1 MQRNRSIP
9 AAVVVPV
16 LVYPDV
22 RQAVVWLGAAFG
34 FEERVRIGE
43 GHRAQLAFG
52 DGGGLIVAD
61 VRRDQQPPRADE
73 RTHTVMLR
81 VDDVDAAHA
90 RALAQGATAVNE
102 PTTYEYGERQS
113 TLDDYAGHRWTL
125 SQTVAD
131 TAPEEW
137 GGETIGAG
145 W

>member
-22 RQAVVWLGAAFG
+22 REAVAWLEAGLG
-34 FEERVRIGE
+34 FEERVRIGDN
-43 GHRAQLAFG
+43 HRAQLAFG

-61 VRRDQQPPRADE
+61 VRRQQHPPRPDE
-73 RTHTVMLR
+73 RTHVVLLR
-81 VDDVDAAHA
+81 VADCDAAHE
-90 RALAQGATAVNE
+90 RAIAHGATSVEA
-102 PTTYEYGERQS
+102 PQTFEYGERQAAV
-113 TLDDYAGHRWTL
+113 DDYAGHRWTL

-137 GGETIGAG
+137 GGEAIAG
-145 W
+145 GW

>member
-22 RQAVVWLGAAFG
+22 REAVAWLGAAFG

-73 RTHTVMLR
+73 RTPTVLLR

-90 RALAQGATAVNE
+90 RAVAQGATADHE